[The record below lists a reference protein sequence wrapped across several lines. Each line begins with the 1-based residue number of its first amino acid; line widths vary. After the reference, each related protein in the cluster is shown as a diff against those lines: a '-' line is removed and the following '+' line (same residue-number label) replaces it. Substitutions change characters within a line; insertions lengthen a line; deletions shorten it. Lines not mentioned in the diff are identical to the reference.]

1 MIPLTVTVYT
11 EALMGLTCTGEVPM
25 LPVVTSEK
33 SVASTPVTES
43 LKVAV
48 KLTLLATVVSP
59 TGDARLM
66 DTTDG

>member
-1 MIPLTVTVYT
+1 
-11 EALMGLTCTGEVPM
+11 M